1 MLEQV
6 KKRVEQLKGAVEEIR
21 SLSVHRD
28 VAGAQV
34 DHPVQKYLPIVED
47 DGLEHLRLISFN
59 IQVGNSVGRYLHY
72 LTRSWQHLLP
82 HSNRIDNMDRIAD
95 VLSHFD
101 IVALQE
107 ADGGSLRSG
116 FVNQVKY
123 LAEKGQFSFWHQQL
137 NRDFGMLAQHGNGV
151 LSRIVPKSVDNHVL
165 PSLIPG
171 RGAMFIEFQTNTD
184 EPLIVVMMHLSLSQ
198 RAQMNQLA
206 YVKEQVE
213 SHKYVVVMGDLNCH
227 AERLIEDSPLKD
239 TELVLATDGIST
251 FPSWAPQRGLDHILI
266 SPSLRTHAIDVL
278 DHPISDHLPVAID
291 VSLPSGVCL
300 VDRPNQR
307 PVIED

>member
-1 MLEQV
+1 MLEKV
-6 KKRVEQLKGAVEEIR
+6 RKRVGQLKEAVDEIR
-21 SLSVHRD
+21 SLSVYKD

-34 DHPVQKYLPIVED
+34 DYPVQKYLPVIED

-82 HSNRIDNMDRIAD
+82 YSNRIDNMDRIAD

-123 LAEKGQFSFWHQQL
+123 LADRGQFSFWHQQL
-137 NRDFGMLAQHGNGV
+137 NRNFGMLAQHGNGV
-151 LSRIVPKSVDNHVL
+151 LSRIVPQSVDNHVL

-171 RGAMFIEFQTNTD
+171 RGAMFIEYQTNTK
-184 EPLIVVMMHLSLSQ
+184 EPLLVVMMHLSLSQ

-206 YVKEQVE
+206 YVQERVQE
-213 SHKYVVVMGDLNCH
+213 HEHVVVMGDLNCH
-227 AERLIEDSPLKD
+227 AERLVEESPLKD
-239 TELVLATDGIST
+239 SNLVLATDGIST
-251 FPSWAPQRGLDHILI
+251 FPSWAPQKGLDHILI

-291 VSLPSGVCL
+291 VSLPQGVKL
-300 VDRPNQR
+300 LDRGSMVN
-307 PVIED
+307 

>member
-1 MLEQV
+1 
-6 KKRVEQLKGAVEEIR
+6 
-21 SLSVHRD
+21 
-28 VAGAQV
+28 
-34 DHPVQKYLPIVED
+34 VQKYLPVIED

-82 HSNRIDNMDRIAD
+82 YSNRIDNMDRISD

-123 LAEKGQFSFWHQQL
+123 LAERGQFSFWHQQL
-137 NRDFGMLAQHGNGV
+137 NRDFGLLAQHGNGV
-151 LSRIVPKSVDNHVL
+151 LSRIVPMSVDNHVL

-171 RGAMFIEFQTNTD
+171 RGAMFIEFQTNTND
-184 EPLIVVMMHLSLSQ
+184 PLLVVMMHLSLSQ

-206 YVKEQVE
+206 YVQERVHDYK
-213 SHKYVVVMGDLNCH
+213 HVVVMGDLNCH
-227 AERLIEDSPLKD
+227 AERLVEESPLKD
-239 TELVLATDGIST
+239 SDLVLATDGIST
-251 FPSWAPQRGLDHILI
+251 FPSWAPQKGLDHILI
-266 SPSLRTHAIDVL
+266 SPSLRTHSIDVL

-291 VSLPSGVCL
+291 VSLPEGVRL
-300 VDRPNQR
+300 LDGRLTS
-307 PVIED
+307 

>member
-6 KKRVEQLKGAVEEIR
+6 RKRVGQIKEVVEELR
-21 SLSVHRD
+21 ALSVHRE
-28 VAGAQV
+28 VTSAHV
-34 DHPVQKYLPIVED
+34 DFPAQKYLPVVED
-47 DGLEHLRLISFN
+47 DGLEHIRLISFN

-123 LAEKGQFSFWHQQL
+123 LAEKGRFNFWHQQL
-137 NRDFGMLAQHGNGV
+137 NRDFGLLAQHGNGV
-151 LSRIVPKSVDNHVL
+151 LSRIVPMSVDNHVL

-171 RGAMFIEFQTNTD
+171 RGAMFIEYQTNTD
-184 EPLIVVMMHLSLSQ
+184 DPLMVVMMHLSLSQ

-206 YVKEQVE
+206 YVKERVE
-213 SHKYVVVMGDLNCH
+213 SYKHVVVMGDLNCH
-227 AERLIEDSPLKD
+227 ADRLVESSPLKD
-239 TELVLATDGIST
+239 SDLLLATDGIST

-266 SPSLRTHAIDVL
+266 SDSLRTHAIDVL

-291 VSLPSGVCL
+291 VSLPPGVSL
-300 VDRPNQR
+300 VSPHS
-307 PVIED
+307 

>member
-1 MLEQV
+1 MLKKV
-6 KKRVEQLKGAVEEIR
+6 RKRVEQLKEAVDEIR
-21 SLSVHRD
+21 SLSVYKD

-34 DHPVQKYLPIVED
+34 DYPVQKYLPVIED

-72 LTRSWQHLLP
+72 LTRSWQHLFP
-82 HSNRIDNMDRIAD
+82 YSNRIDNMDRIAD

-123 LAEKGQFSFWHQQL
+123 LADRGQFSFWHQQL
-137 NRDFGMLAQHGNGV
+137 NRDFGLLAQHGNGV

-184 EPLIVVMMHLSLSQ
+184 EPLLVVMMHLSLSQ

-206 YVKEQVE
+206 YVKERVQD
-213 SHKYVVVMGDLNCH
+213 HQHVVVMGDLNCH
-227 AERLIEDSPLKD
+227 AERLVESSPLKD
-239 TELVLATDGIST
+239 SELMLATDGIST
-251 FPSWAPQRGLDHILI
+251 FPSWAPQKGLDHILI
-266 SPSLRTHAIDVL
+266 SPTLRTHAIDVL

-291 VSLPSGVCL
+291 VSLPQGVKL
-300 VDRPNQR
+300 MDRTTH
-307 PVIED
+307 